1 MKKYSYPSIRL
12 ISLGAEASTLYTTS
26 EIPSS
31 DTPGYFD
38 TKKQR
43 SPIWTDDSSDI

>member
-1 MKKYSYPSIRL
+1 MKNYVAPTARK

>member
-1 MKKYSYPSIRL
+1 MKKYFYPSIRL

-31 DTPGYFD
+31 DNPGYFD
-38 TKKQR
+38 TKRQR
-43 SPIWTDDSSDI
+43 SPIWPEDDI

>member
-12 ISLGAEASTLYTTS
+12 ISLGAEAACLYTTS

-38 TKKQR
+38 TKQHG
-43 SPIWTDDSSDI
+43 SLIWPEGDSDR

>member
-31 DTPGYFD
+31 DNPGYFD
-38 TKKQR
+38 TKRQD
-43 SPIWTDDSSDI
+43 SPIWQNPDDDC